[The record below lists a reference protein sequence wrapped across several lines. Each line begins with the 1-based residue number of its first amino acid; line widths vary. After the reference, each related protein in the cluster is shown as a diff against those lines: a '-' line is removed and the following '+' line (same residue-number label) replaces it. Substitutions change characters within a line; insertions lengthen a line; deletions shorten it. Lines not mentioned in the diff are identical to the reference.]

1 MQNFHYHMPVDLF
14 FGEGQIAQLAPQMKR
29 FGNRVLLVYGGGSIK
44 RNGIYQKIMDIFSEE
59 GISFWELS
67 GVEPNPHLETV
78 VRGVELCRA
87 NDVQLILAVGGGS
100 SIDCAKVIA
109 GSVHYDGSP
118 WDVVMNSRLVKD
130 CLPLGVV
137 LTLSATGS
145 EMDPMAVITYTELN
159 LKYGVG
165 NPGFI
170 PKFSILDPTYTY
182 TVPASQTAAGTADM
196 MSHVFESYFTLG
208 DGAYLINRVAEGILQ
223 TCIHYGP
230 IALREPDNYEARAN
244 LMWASSLAING
255 LLKNGKSTPWSV
267 HAMEHALSAYFDVTH
282 GTGLAILTPA
292 WMEYILDD
300 STAQMFAE
308 YGWNVFHLDR
318 SLDAMTAAK
327 AAITETRNFF
337 ISLGIPATLREIGIP
352 EDMLE
357 TMAKNAPKGGDT
369 IHGVKPLHW
378 TDVLNIYRMAY

>member
-44 RNGIYQKIMDIFSEE
+44 RNGIYQKIMDIFQEE

-118 WDVVMNSRLVKD
+118 WDIVLNSRLVKD
-130 CLPLGVV
+130 CLPLGVI

-145 EMDPMAVITYTELN
+145 EMDPMAVITNTELN

-165 NPGFI
+165 SPDFI

-182 TVPASQTAAGTADM
+182 SVPASQTAAGTADM
-196 MSHVFESYFTLG
+196 MSHVFESYFTLN

-223 TCIHYGP
+223 TCIQYGP
-230 IALREPDNYEARAN
+230 IALREPENYEARAN

-255 LLKNGKSTPWSV
+255 LLKNGKTTPWSV

-308 YGWNVFHLDR
+308 YGWNVWHLDR
-318 SLDAMTAAK
+318 SVDAMTTAK
-327 AAITETRNFF
+327 EAIAKTRAFF

-357 TMAKNAPKGGDT
+357 TMAKHAPKGGDT

>member
-1 MQNFHYHMPVDLF
+1 MKNFHYHMPVDLF
-14 FGEGQIAQLAPQMKR
+14 FGEGQLEQLAPQMKR

-44 RNGIYQKIMDIFSEE
+44 RNGIYQQILDIFTQE
-59 GISFWELS
+59 GISHWELA
-67 GVEPNPHLETV
+67 GVEPNPRLETV
-78 VRGVELCRA
+78 IRGVELCRTHK
-87 NDVQLILAVGGGS
+87 VELILAVGGGS

-109 GSVHYDGSP
+109 GSVHYDGNP
-118 WDVVMNSRLVKD
+118 WDIVLNSKLVKNA
-130 CLPLGVV
+130 LPLGVI

-145 EMDPMAVITYTELN
+145 EMDPMAVITNTDAN

-165 NPGFI
+165 HPDFI
-170 PKFSILDPTYTY
+170 PKFSILDPTFTY

-196 MSHVFESYFTLG
+196 MSHTFESYFTLN
-208 DGAYLINRVAEGILQ
+208 DGAFLINRLAEGILQ

-230 IALREPDNYEARAN
+230 IALKEPENYEARAN

-255 LLKNGKSTPWSV
+255 LLKNGKECPWSV
-267 HAMEHALSAYFDVTH
+267 HAMEHALSAYYDVTH
-282 GTGLAILTPA
+282 GVGLAILTPA

-308 YGWNVFHLDR
+308 YGWNVWQLEHNA
-318 SLDAMTAAK
+318 DAMTTAK
-327 AAITETRNFF
+327 AAIQKTREFF
-337 ISLGIPATLREIGIP
+337 ISLGIPARLRELHIP

-357 TMAKNAPKGGDT
+357 TMAKSAPKGGDT

-378 TDVLNIYRMAY
+378 KDVYEIYKLAY